1 MPPADDLLNPIDGP
15 NPSGADLRYTL
26 YDTIKEAR
34 REEAVPP
41 PGMTERDRKVAD
53 SPLVIKLTTEALTK
67 KTKDLWLAAW
77 LTEAWLKQS
86 GFSGLK
92 QGLALCN
99 SLLEKFWDTLYP
111 AIEDGDAEMRAAP
124 LEFLGTRL
132 EIPLKTVRLLEK
144 EPYGFT
150 DVQESRKLGYE
161 ADAKSN
167 EAKQS
172 RAAALKQ
179 GKIAPEILDK
189 CFEETPKAFYAQREK
204 DLDGCLE
211 TLAQLKGS
219 CDAKFG
225 DVSPSLGKL
234 ESVLGEIRPVVHG
247 FLQKKREKEPD
258 PVEEAPPQPAA
269 EAAPGS
275 TAEAA
280 APARTGVLISVEASS
295 EPPDRLEAIRKI
307 AETAA
312 FLRRREPRSPAPY
325 LMLRGLRWGELRAA
339 IDRFDPTQ
347 FEAPPTE
354 LRRHLKRL
362 ALGKKWEELLE
373 AAESAMALP
382 CSRAWLDLQRLVIEA
397 CQGLGSDYEAIA
409 RAIRSE
415 LKALLTDIPQ
425 LLDATLMD
433 DTPAANAETRAWL
446 KSLSQEPPPPATGA
460 EPSGSVTAADNG
472 FTSRWPVQPADLYVA
487 ALQALRE
494 GQTGK
499 AFEILQKDIG
509 RQRSGRERFRRKL
522 QLVEMCISISKPNIA
537 QPILDDLAAAIETH
551 KLDEWEDPG
560 LVARA
565 LATILKLSVKVQ
577 ADKAQQQKLFE
588 RICRLDPAQALGD
601 GK

>member
-1 MPPADDLLNPIDGP
+1 
-15 NPSGADLRYTL
+15 
-26 YDTIKEAR
+26 
-34 REEAVPP
+34 
-41 PGMTERDRKVAD
+41 
-53 SPLVIKLTTEALTK
+53 PLVIKLTTDALTK
-67 KTKDLWLAAW
+67 TTKDLWLAVW
-77 LTEAWLKQS
+77 LTEAWLKQG
-86 GFSGLK
+86 GFSGLRD
-92 QGLALCN
+92 GLTICHGLV
-99 SLLEKFWDTLYP
+99 EKFWDTLYP
-111 AIEDGDAEMRAAP
+111 AIEDGDAEVRAAP

-132 EIPLKTVRLLEK
+132 EIPLKSVRLVEK

-179 GKIAPEILDK
+179 GKVSPEILDK
-189 CFEETPKAFYAQREK
+189 CFEETSKAFYAQREK
-204 DLDGCLE
+204 GLDGCLGI
-211 TLAQLKGS
+211 LAQLKAS

-225 DVSPSLGKL
+225 DASPSLGKL
-234 ESVLGEIRPVVHG
+234 ESALGEIRPVVHG

-258 PVEEAPPQPAA
+258 PVEEAPPGPAA

-275 TAEAA
+275 TGESVAPG
-280 APARTGVLISVEASS
+280 PARTGVLISVETSS
-295 EPPDRLEAIRKI
+295 EPPDRLEAVRKI

-362 ALGKKWEELLE
+362 ALDKKWEQLLE

-382 CSRAWLDLQRLVIEA
+382 CSRGWLDLQRLVVEA
-397 CQGLGSDYEAIA
+397 CRALGSDYEAIA

-415 LKALLTDIPQ
+415 LKALVTDIPQ

-446 KSLSQEPPPPATGA
+446 KSLTQEVPPAATD
-460 EPSGSVTAADNG
+460 EPSGVAAAAANG
-472 FTSRWPVQPADLYVA
+472 FATRWPAQPADLYVT

-494 GQTGK
+494 GQERK
-499 AFEILQKDIG
+499 AFEILQKDIA
-509 RQRSGRERFRRKL
+509 RQRSGRERFRRKM

-565 LATILKLSVKVQ
+565 LATILKLSQRVQ

-588 RICRLDPAQALGD
+588 RICRLDPALALGD